1 MKRKVVALML
11 AGMMISGSG
20 TMGHTVYAAES
31 QDTVTEDTASTQSQ
45 DTVNKS
51 ESVYVTAKANGTAKE
66 IKVKETLKN
75 PGTSESLEDYSEL
88 QNIRNTDSDE
98 TYVDAGDGNLVWE
111 NQGKD
116 ISYEGET
123 DKKLPVSV
131 KVRYYLNG
139 KEKKAKEMAGVSGK
153 VKIRFEYTNQA
164 TEETEKRRR

>member
-88 QNIRNTDSDE
+88 QNIRNTDGEE
-98 TYVDAGDGNLVWE
+98 TYGDDGDGNLVWE

-123 DKKLPVSV
+123 DKKLTVSV

-139 KEKKAKEMAGVSGK
+139 K
-153 VKIRFEYTNQA
+153 
-164 TEETEKRRR
+164 